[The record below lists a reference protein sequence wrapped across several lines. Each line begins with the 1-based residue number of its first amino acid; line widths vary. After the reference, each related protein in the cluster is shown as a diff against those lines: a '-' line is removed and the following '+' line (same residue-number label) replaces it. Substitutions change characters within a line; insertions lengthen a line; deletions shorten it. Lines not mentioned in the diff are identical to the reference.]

1 MYVCVCVI
9 VMRLSVE
16 ISLSNVGLTR
26 NYMQEREKN
35 KTILDLLCI
44 LEKFV

>member
-16 ISLSNVGLTR
+16 ISLSNVELTR

-35 KTILDLLCI
+35 KT
-44 LEKFV
+44 